1 MNLCGCELPVGNLTG
16 KINYVS
22 GFELTMTGMNS
33 LAAINIVPCEIQPLL
48 DINSR
53 SPGTTSCVGQVR
65 EQNAPHRQLLA
76 RWSLRPV
83 PASWTTFDRSVSL
96 GRLLLLLLLLLW
108 IWLFPR
114 LLAMASTGFCGR
126 RSVNV
131 RHHYQTQ
138 FRICLHSAATA
149 QRVNGV
155 KTWPRF
161 SSVQF
166 GTVQYGMVRLEFAWI
181 EESQQLSR
189 SEWLEGQCG
198 TRCWHILMH
207 ISWPRWGLQSRLI
220 SSPKAA

>member
-48 DINSR
+48 DFNSR

-108 IWLFPR
+108 IWLFPPAFGDGFDW
-114 LLAMASTGFCGR
+114 LLRSTIGQRQASLPDPVQDLPALCGDC
-126 RSVNV
+126 
-131 RHHYQTQ
+131 T
-138 FRICLHSAATA
+138 
-149 QRVNGV
+149 
-155 KTWPRF
+155 
-161 SSVQF
+161 
-166 GTVQYGMVRLEFAWI
+166 
-181 EESQQLSR
+181 
-189 SEWLEGQCG
+189 
-198 TRCWHILMH
+198 TR
-207 ISWPRWGLQSRLI
+207 
-220 SSPKAA
+220 